1 MTYFISTL
9 FSLIVFNVFN
19 ILFLFL
25 IISILLYIY
34 HYSNLLKLI
43 IIIIIILIS
52 IIAFSP
58 LGIVLISNLEKSLSI
73 PDLTDN
79 NISGIIV
86 LSGGV
91 DEDMS
96 SEYKQ
101 FYLSG
106 SNNRLIETIILH
118 NRFPNVRIIF
128 SGSSGG
134 HFQKKRHNKI
144 VSKFLSQTIKNEGIV
159 EYENLSRNTYESII
173 NLDKRYKLSG
183 SDNWILITSAFHMQR
198 SIKISKKQGI
208 NFIPFPVDFKTSKIN
223 PKYFSLQINRNIS
236 LFQIGLREHLSTLW
250 LRILD
255 RI

>member
-134 HFQKKRHNKI
+134 HFQKKDI
-144 VSKFLSQTIKNEGIV
+144 IK
-159 EYENLSRNTYESII
+159 
-173 NLDKRYKLSG
+173 
-183 SDNWILITSAFHMQR
+183 
-198 SIKISKKQGI
+198 
-208 NFIPFPVDFKTSKIN
+208 
-223 PKYFSLQINRNIS
+223 
-236 LFQIGLREHLSTLW
+236 
-250 LRILD
+250 
-255 RI
+255 